1 MTSRSPEFAIFFLVL
16 FLSSGCGS
24 LRATPAHSRSL
35 VYHRMMMPLE
45 PLRMSMK
52 KKSKLPKEEEF
63 FEDFPRA
70 ELNETGGAAFT
81 YARGDLIIN

>member
-45 PLRMSMK
+45 PLRMSMEKKVNYQK
-52 KKSKLPKEEEF
+52 KKNSLKISRVQNWTRPEA
-63 FEDFPRA
+63 PRSHMH
-70 ELNETGGAAFT
+70 GG
-81 YARGDLIIN
+81 I